1 MLWIEMGLPAPNR
14 KSGGAADDLLDQV
27 DVPAT
32 VVCARCG
39 SVDCPGCEHDETL
52 SGVIAI
58 VAWER
63 RDAPFLRRLWMTARA
78 TTRDPESFFEALPDG
93 PITPALSFAL
103 TSEILAASAMIF
115 ALLPLVAIV
124 SPLWAKEL
132 VTNSASRALAI
143 RALVVG
149 IPVLAGM
156 LVLAHAAHGL
166 ALDIGARRT
175 GARPER
181 TRALRFGLYA
191 TGWDLVLGPLGAL
204 IVALTEG
211 LSSAAALGKQGM
223 KLPGASARAFLR
235 GAYHLYD
242 KRADGAMRVAYL
254 TAAIFSVLVATAVLG
269 FLVALAL
276 A

>member
-1 MLWIEMGLPAPNR
+1 MLMIEMGLPAPNSQNGR
-14 KSGGAADDLLDQV
+14 AADDLLDQV

-39 SVDCPGCEHDETL
+39 SVDCTGCELDETL

-63 RDAPFLRRLWMTARA
+63 REAPFLRRLWMTARA

-115 ALLPLVAIV
+115 ALLPVVAIV
-124 SPLWAKEL
+124 SPLWVKEL
-132 VTNSASRALAI
+132 LQNNASRALAV
-143 RALVVG
+143 RALAVG
-149 IPVLAGM
+149 IPILATM
-156 LVLAHAAHGL
+156 LVMAHAAHGL
-166 ALDIGARRT
+166 ALDVGARRS

-191 TGWDLVLGPLGAL
+191 TGWDLVLGPLGAV

-211 LSSAAALGKQGM
+211 LSSVVALGKQGM
-223 KLPGASARAFLR
+223 KLPSASARAFLR
-235 GAYHLYD
+235 GAYHLHG
-242 KRADGAMRVAYL
+242 KSADASMRVAYL
-254 TAAIFSVLVATAVLG
+254 TAVVFSVLVAMGVLG

>member
-1 MLWIEMGLPAPNR
+1 MGLPASDR
-14 KSGGAADDLLDQV
+14 KNARATEDLLDQV

-39 SVDCPGCEHDETL
+39 SVDCTGCELDETL
-52 SGVIAI
+52 SGVISI

-63 RDAPFLRRLWMTARA
+63 RDASFLRRLWMTARA

-115 ALLPLVAIV
+115 ALLPVVAIV
-124 SPLWAKEL
+124 APLWAMEL
-132 VTNSASRALAI
+132 LQNHASRAVAV

-149 IPVLAGM
+149 IPILASM
-156 LVLAHAAHGL
+156 LVMAHAAHGL
-166 ALDIGARRT
+166 ALDVGARRC
-175 GARPER
+175 GARPGR

-204 IVALTEG
+204 VVALSEG
-211 LSSAAALGKQGM
+211 ISSTVALARQGM
-223 KLPGASARAFLR
+223 RLPGASARAFLR
-235 GAYHLYD
+235 GAYHLYGKD
-242 KRADGAMRVAYL
+242 AERPMRLAYL
-254 TAAIFSVLVATAVLG
+254 TAIVFSVLVAMAVFG

-276 A
+276 G

>member
-1 MLWIEMGLPAPNR
+1 MGLPVPNSQNAR
-14 KSGGAADDLLDQV
+14 PSDDLLDQV

-39 SVDCPGCEHDETL
+39 SVDCSGCELDETL
-52 SGVIAI
+52 SGVIAF

-63 RDAPFLRRLWMTARA
+63 REAPFFRRLWTTARA
-78 TTRDPESFFEALPDG
+78 TTRDPDSFFEALPDG

-115 ALLPLVAIV
+115 ALLPVVALV

-132 VTNSASRALAI
+132 VQDSASRALAV

-149 IPVLAGM
+149 IPILASM
-156 LVLAHAAHGL
+156 LVMAHAAHGL
-166 ALDIGARRT
+166 ALDAGARRS
-175 GARPER
+175 GARGDR

-211 LSSAAALGKQGM
+211 LSSAIALGRQGM
-223 KLPGASARAFLR
+223 KLPGVSARAFLR
-235 GAYHLYD
+235 GAYHLYGNA
-242 KRADGAMRVAYL
+242 ADASMRVAYL
-254 TAAIFSVLVATAVLG
+254 TAAIFSVLVALAVLV
-269 FLVALAL
+269 FLIALAF